1 MSDDNTVPTTA
12 SDDLNYTPHLDR
24 GEQNQLLD
32 ALKITDAG
40 EFREA
45 LRPIHPADFSDQ
57 FEQLSTDQREI
68 IISRGGH
75 LITAEVL
82 AELEDEV
89 VEDIL
94 PLLPSAQ
101 IAEAIGD
108 LDNDDATQIVEEME
122 DAQREEVLERL
133 DDVDRAALEASL
145 TFDEETIGR
154 LMQRE
159 FVAAPPFWT
168 VGDTIDHMRD
178 TGDDLP
184 DLFHNIWIVDTAFR
198 PVGFI
203 PVSQLIRSRREQS
216 LQSILS
222 DGVIT
227 VEQEMDQE
235 EAAYLFEKYSLIS
248 APVTDE
254 AGRIVGIM
262 TVDDIVE
269 IIQDENKEDILALAG
284 VSDAGLTDTAL
295 STVKSRA
302 PWLFVNLFTAILASI
317 VIAQFDFAIAK
328 IVALAVLMPIV
339 ASMGGNAGT
348 QTLAVAV
355 RALSERDLTSQTAW
369 RSVRREALAGILN
382 GMIFATLLGII
393 AFVWFGDQR
402 LALVAF
408 AAMIV
413 NHIFAALAGILVPL
427 GLKRAGADPA
437 VSSSVFV
444 TTVTDIIGF
453 FAFLGLA
460 ALFLL

>member
-1 MSDDNTVPTTA
+1 MSDDTNI
-12 SDDLNYTPHLDR
+12 TPHLDDMDAA
-24 GEQNQLLD
+24 NSLLNIL
-32 ALKITDAG
+32 ALESAD
-40 EFREA
+40 EFRAA

-57 FEQLSTDQREI
+57 FEQLTAEQRQAFI
-68 IISRGGH
+68 ARGGD

-94 PLLPSAQ
+94 PLLPSKQ

-108 LDNDDATQIVEEME
+108 LDNDDATQIIEEME
-122 DAQREEVLERL
+122 PAQREDIFDRL
-133 DDVDRAALEASL
+133 DKADRAALEASL

-168 VGDTIDHMRD
+168 VGDTIDHMRA

-184 DLFHNIWIVDTAFR
+184 DLFYNIWVVDTAFR
-198 PVGFI
+198 PKGYVAISQVLRMPRDKTLEEIMSREIVAVG
-203 PVSQLIRSRREQS
+203 Q
-216 LQSILS
+216 
-222 DGVIT
+222 D
-227 VEQEMDQE
+227 MDQE

-269 IIQDENKEDILALAG
+269 IIQDENKEDMLALAG
-284 VSDAGLTDTAL
+284 VSDAGLTDTAV
-295 STVKSRA
+295 STVKARA
-302 PWLFVNLFTAILASI
+302 PWLLINLLTAILASV

-348 QTLAVAV
+348 QTFLTNGVA
-355 RALSERDLTSQTAW
+355 ERT
-369 RSVRREALAGILN
+369 
-382 GMIFATLLGII
+382 
-393 AFVWFGDQR
+393 
-402 LALVAF
+402 
-408 AAMIV
+408 
-413 NHIFAALAGILVPL
+413 P
-427 GLKRAGADPA
+427 
-437 VSSSVFV
+437 
-444 TTVTDIIGF
+444 
-453 FAFLGLA
+453 
-460 ALFLL
+460 

>member
-1 MSDDNTVPTTA
+1 MSDDTNVPTAT
-12 SDDLNYTPHLDR
+12 SDDVNYTPRLDLID
-24 GEQNQLLD
+24 QNQLL
-32 ALKITDAG
+32 AILKISDAS
-40 EFREA
+40 EFRDA

-57 FEQLSTDQREI
+57 FEQLTNEQRETFI
-68 IISRGGH
+68 ARGGH
-75 LITAEVL
+75 LITADVL

-122 DAQREEVLERL
+122 DAQREDVLERL
-133 DDVDRAALEASL
+133 DDADRAVLEASL
-145 TFDEETIGR
+145 TFDDETIGR

-178 TGDDLP
+178 TGGDLP
-184 DLFHNIWIVDTAFR
+184 DQFHNIWIVDTAFR
-198 PVGFI
+198 PIGYI
-203 PVSQLIRSRREQS
+203 SLSQLIRSRREQS

-222 DGVIT
+222 DEVIS
-227 VEQEMDQE
+227 VGQDMDQE

-254 AGRIVGIM
+254 AGRIVGVM

-328 IVALAVLMPIV
+328 IVTLAVLMPIV

-382 GMIFATLLGII
+382 GIIFATLLGVI
-393 AFVWFGDQR
+393 AFVWFGDIR

-408 AAMIV
+408 SAMVV

-444 TTVTDIIGF
+444 TTVTDIVGF

>member
-348 QTLAVAV
+348 QTLVVAV